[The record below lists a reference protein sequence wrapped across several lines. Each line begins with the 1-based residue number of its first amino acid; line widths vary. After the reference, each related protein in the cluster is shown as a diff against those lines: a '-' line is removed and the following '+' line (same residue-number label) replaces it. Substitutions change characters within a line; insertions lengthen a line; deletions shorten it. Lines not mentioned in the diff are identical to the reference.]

1 MRLRLSDITDR
12 EFEVMHESCMALL
25 ERFGVLIESETARD
39 LLKRAGNR
47 VDEEGRVHLN
57 RQFVESMIRLIPPDG
72 FTMYGR
78 DEAMKLHVAVDQMS
92 FRPSTGMPFVLE
104 YATRDRREA
113 TIQDAKAFVRVTDAL
128 EGYDMVN
135 AVVNLRDAPGTWSNI
150 LLFILGHRFSRKP
163 SDVTVSS
170 AREVQAVARISAAIR
185 GSESELRKKPLTAVD
200 ISMITPLRCSEIEA
214 EAFLEAARL
223 GVPVEILSSPSM
235 GVSSPITLSGS
246 VVVCMAEV
254 LAAICLLYQVAP
266 GLGIINTARISP
278 INMRTGAYNY
288 GAPELGMGSV
298 LTAACSAR
306 YHIPT
311 NLYGFGNAAKRPGIQ
326 SAMEKTFSG
335 LLMALGRHH
344 MITGSGILDNSLVT
358 SPEVLVIDNEAI
370 RFIKRICAPIA
381 IDEDA
386 IGIDVLM
393 RGMRESGTLMAEEHT
408 LRYLKQGEM
417 MDCGLDQWDSLQKW
431 EQDGRPD
438 LFDKAH
444 EKVEAILAGPSLA
457 PFDHHV
463 EEAIAEAKRLFGA

>member
-1 MRLRLSDITDR
+1 MKLRLTDISDQ
-12 EFEVMHESCMALL
+12 EFEVMHDSCLTLL
-25 ERFGVLIESETARD
+25 ERFGVLYESENARA
-39 LLKRAGNR
+39 LMKKAGNR

-57 RQFVESMIRLIPPDG
+57 RQFVESMIRLIPADG
-72 FTMYGR
+72 FMMYGR
-78 DEAMKLHVAVDQMS
+78 DEAMKLRVAVDEMS

-104 YATRDRREA
+104 YATRGRREA
-113 TIQDAKAFVRVTDAL
+113 TIEDAEALVRITDAL
-128 EGYDMVN
+128 DGYDMVN
-135 AVVNLRDAPGTWSNI
+135 AVVNLRDAPGTWINI

-163 SDVTVSS
+163 SDVTVSTV
-170 AREVQAVARISAAIR
+170 REVQAVARISAAIR
-185 GSESELRKKPLTAVD
+185 GGESELRKKPLTAVD
-200 ISMITPLRCSEIEA
+200 ISMITPLRCSKDEA
-214 EAFLEAARL
+214 DAFLEAARL

-246 VVVCMAEV
+246 VVVSMAEV
-254 LAAICLLYQVAP
+254 LAAVCLLYQVAP

-278 INMRTGAYNY
+278 INMRTGSYNY

-335 LLMALGRHH
+335 LLMALGRRH

-358 SPEVLVIDNEAI
+358 SPELLVVDNEAI

-381 IDEDA
+381 IDEEA
-386 IGIDVLM
+386 IGIDVLI
-393 RGMRESGTLMAEEHT
+393 RGMRENGTLMAEEHT

-431 EQDGRPD
+431 EQEGMPD

-444 EKVEAILAGPSLA
+444 KKVEEILAGPSLM
-457 PFDHHV
+457 PFEPRV
-463 EEAIAEAKRLFGA
+463 EKAIEDARRLFGS